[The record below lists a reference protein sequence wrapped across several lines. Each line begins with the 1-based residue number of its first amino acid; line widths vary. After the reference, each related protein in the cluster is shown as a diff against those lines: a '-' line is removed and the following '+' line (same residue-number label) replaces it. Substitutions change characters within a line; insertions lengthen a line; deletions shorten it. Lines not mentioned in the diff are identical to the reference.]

1 MTRVVIVDDH
11 PTFVRGLRAVLE
23 RVDDIEVVAEAHTG
37 EQALEVCAAVA
48 ADVVIMDLVMPG
60 MGGLEATRR
69 LVGGT
74 ADLHVLVLSMNHAD
88 ESVYAA
94 LRAGARGYL
103 LKDAAPEEIA
113 AAVRTVATGTAVYG
127 PAVAA
132 RIATFFAAE
141 QTARPFPEL
150 TDREREVL
158 DLLASGMDNAAIA
171 RHLHLTV
178 KTIRNVVS
186 VVLSKLQAA
195 NRTEA
200 ALRARD
206 AGMGSIDG
214 PPVPGR
220 FPDES

>member
-11 PTFVRGLRAVLE
+11 PTFLRGLRAVLE
-23 RVDDIEVVAEAHTG
+23 RLDDVEVVGEARTG
-37 EQALEVCAAVA
+37 EQALEVCAAVSP
-48 ADVVIMDLVMPG
+48 DVVVMDLLMPG

-69 LVGGT
+69 LLRETTDV
-74 ADLHVLVLSMNHAD
+74 HVLVLTMNHAD

-103 LKDAAPEEIA
+103 LKDAAPDEIA
-113 AAVRTVATGTAVYG
+113 AAVRTVATGSAVYG

-132 RIATFFAAE
+132 RIATFFAAAP
-141 QTARPFPEL
+141 TTRPFPEL

-158 DLLASGMDNAAIA
+158 DLLAAGMDNATIA
-171 RHLHLTV
+171 RRLHLSV

-186 VVLSKLQAA
+186 VVLGKLQAA
-195 NRTEA
+195 DRTEA

-206 AGMGSIDG
+206 MGMGTGDS
-214 PPVPGR
+214 PLPGR
-220 FPDES
+220 FPGES